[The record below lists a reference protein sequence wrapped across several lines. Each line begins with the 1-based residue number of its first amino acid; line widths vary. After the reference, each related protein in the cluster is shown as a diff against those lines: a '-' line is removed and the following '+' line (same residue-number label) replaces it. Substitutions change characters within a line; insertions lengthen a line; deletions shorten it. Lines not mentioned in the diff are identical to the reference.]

1 MSSATRLIGC
11 GLGLALSASFLLT
24 QSPAASAPR
33 TLRAD
38 GPTAA
43 PAGARSACTVS
54 RLAPKRQLRGE
65 WIATVNNVDWPSKPG
80 LAPDEQRAEL
90 VSWLD
95 EAKRRGLNAV
105 VLQVRPTADTF
116 WPSRIEPWSRFL
128 TGVAGQDPGYDPLAF
143 AVRAAHKRDLELHAW
158 FNPFRVAMNTNR
170 AQLPPDS
177 PASQHPD
184 WVVAYGGRLYYDPG
198 LPQVRD
204 LVRRV
209 VMEVVRR
216 YDVDA
221 VHFDDYFYPYPT
233 ARPFPDNASFAA
245 YGDGFTDRAAWRR
258 HNVDL
263 LISTLNRRI
272 HRAKPWVK
280 FGVSPFAVWRNA
292 STDPAGSP
300 TAAGIETYDDQYAD
314 TRLWVRRQWLDY
326 IAPQVYWNI
335 GYPPADYAKVLPWW
349 TRQVRGTDVQLYVG
363 QAAYKVGT
371 STQDPA
377 WSDPREM
384 SKHLAFNSRR
394 PSVRGDLYFSAK
406 DVRADR
412 LGFMDRVQRRY
423 YAHPALVPQTAGVP
437 GRAPSRVTG
446 LRAVRV
452 AGGVRLTWLG
462 HGSSYAVYRFP
473 KPQISRC
480 DLADADHLVA
490 TVHAVAG
497 TSSKQFLDAQAP
509 TRWRPTYVVT
519 ALDRAYR
526 ESRPAHATVGR

>member
-1 MSSATRLIGC
+1 MSAHKII
-11 GLGLALSASFLLT
+11 GLGLALAASLLAT
-24 QSPAASAPR
+24 QAPASSAPR
-33 TLRAD
+33 ISS
-38 GPTAA
+38 GPA
-43 PAGARSACTVS
+43 PAATAVRSACTVS

-80 LAPDEQRAEL
+80 LTPDEQRAEL

-95 EAKRRGLNAV
+95 EAKSRGLNAV

-143 AVRAAHKRDLELHAW
+143 AVRAAHKRNLELHAW

-170 AQLPPDS
+170 AELPPDS

-184 WVVAYGGRLYYDPG
+184 WVVAYGGRLSYDPG

-204 LVRRV
+204 LVRSV

-233 ARPFPDNASFAA
+233 TKPFPDDASFAA

-258 HNVDL
+258 HNIDL

-292 STDPAGSP
+292 STDPVGSP
-300 TAAGIETYDDQYAD
+300 TSAGIETYDDQYAD
-314 TRLWVRRQWLDY
+314 TRLWVRRGWLDY
-326 IAPQVYWNI
+326 IAPQVYWNL
-335 GYPPADYAKVLPWW
+335 GYPPADYAKVVPWW
-349 TRQVRGTDVQLYVG
+349 TAQVRGTDVQLYVG

-377 WSDPREM
+377 WSDPGEM
-384 SKHLAFNSRR
+384 SRHLAFDSRH

-412 LGFMDRVQRRY
+412 LGFMDLVQHRY
-423 YAHPALVPQTAGVP
+423 YAHPALVPQTPGVP
-437 GRAPSRVTG
+437 GRAPARVTG
-446 LRAVRV
+446 LRAVRLDR
-452 AGGVRLTWLG
+452 AVRLSWQG
-462 HGSSYAVYRFP
+462 HGASYAVYRFAHS
-473 KPQISRC
+473 QISGC

-497 TSSKQFLDAQAP
+497 TSSQRFVDAHAP

-526 ESRPAHATVGR
+526 ESRPAQVTVRR

>member
-1 MSSATRLIGC
+1 MSSAAKLIGC
-11 GLGLALSASFLLT
+11 GLGISVSATFLVT
-24 QSPAASAPR
+24 QSPASSSPL
-33 TLRAD
+33 TLHAD
-38 GPTAA
+38 GRTA
-43 PAGARSACTVS
+43 PEARSACTVT
-54 RLAPKRQLRGE
+54 RTAPKRQLRGE
-65 WIATVNNVDWPSKPG
+65 WIATVNNVDWPSQPG
-80 LAPDEQRAEL
+80 LTPDEQRAEL
-90 VSWLD
+90 VGWLD
-95 EAKRRGLNAV
+95 EAKSRGLNAV

-116 WPSRIEPWSRFL
+116 WRSRIEPWSRFL

-143 AVRAAHKRDLELHAW
+143 AVRAAHRRNLELHAW

-170 AQLPPDS
+170 AELSPDS

-204 LVRRV
+204 LVSRV

-216 YDVDA
+216 YDLDA

-233 ARPFPDNASFAA
+233 AKPFPDDASFAA

-258 HNVDL
+258 HNIDL
-263 LISTLNRRI
+263 LISGLNRRI

-300 TAAGIETYDDQYAD
+300 TSAGIETYDDQYAD
-314 TRLWVRRQWLDY
+314 TRLWVRREWLDY

-335 GYPPADYAKVLPWW
+335 GYPPADYAKVVPWW
-349 TRQVRGTDVQLYVG
+349 THQVHGTNVQLYIG

-371 STQDPA
+371 SDQDPA
-377 WSDPREM
+377 WSDPQEM
-384 SKHLAFNSRR
+384 SKHLAFNSRH

-406 DVRADR
+406 DVRANR
-412 LGFMDRVQRRY
+412 LGFMDLVHDQY
-423 YAHPALVPQTAGVP
+423 YAHPALVPRTAGVP
-437 GRAPSRVTG
+437 GHAPARVTG
-446 LRAVRV
+446 LRAMRLDRGVRV
-452 AGGVRLTWLG
+452 SWLG
-462 HGSSYAVYRFP
+462 HGSSYAVYRFA
-473 KPQISRC
+473 KSRISSC

-497 TSSKQFLDAQAP
+497 SSVQGFVDRRAP
-509 TRWRPTYVVT
+509 TRLRPTYVVT

-526 ESRPAHATVGR
+526 ESRPAQVTVGH